1 MHTEQIQAI
10 AAQRAV
16 PFLVHFTRIENL
28 NSIIAHGLLPRTM
41 IAAQGVPAIINDPER
56 WDGRLG
62 GISTSIGFPNGQ
74 MLWRLRNDNPGSEW
88 VHLIV
93 EPSVLWTHETL
104 FCRHNAAD
112 GRISCLPDAV
122 LGHPNAL
129 STLFD
134 EIDGHDSRAEQGLKP
149 YDPTDVQA
157 EALVLEPIDAGLIGG
172 VVFHTK
178 AARDQQAAIIGTRR
192 AFVHPGRKGF
202 FANRTY
208 FRKYGGG

>member
-1 MHTEQIQAI
+1 MRTQQIKAL
-10 AAQRAV
+10 AAQRAI

-28 NSIIAHGLLPRTM
+28 GSIIQHGLLPRTA

-56 WDGRLG
+56 WDGRLAG
-62 GISTSIGFPNGQ
+62 TSTSIGFPNGQ

-88 VHLIV
+88 VHLII
-93 EPSVLWTHETL
+93 EPSVLWTHDVL

-122 LGHPNAL
+122 LRHSKALNGLFEEIEGHQ
-129 STLFD
+129 
-134 EIDGHDSRAEQGLKP
+134 SRADQGLKP

-157 EALVLEPIDAGLIGG
+157 EALVLEPISPGLVAG

-178 AARDQQAAIIGTRR
+178 AARDESLAKIGNRR
-192 AFVHPGRKGF
+192 SFVHPGRKGF